1 MSNLGRLEQVNL
13 RDVWKHEATD
23 FSAWLAKPENLLLLA
38 QQLGIEIELIGTEV
52 PIGRFKI
59 DILGKEPN
67 TNEKIIIENQL
78 ESTNHDHLGKVIT
91 YAAGL
96 DARYLIWIVKDVL
109 AEHQKALEWLNEHLD
124 AEIRCFLI
132 RIEVWKIGD
141 SVPAPRFEIVSV
153 KNDWVASIKNSANNS
168 GLSPI
173 KIKQLEFW
181 TEFRDFVKEIDSGI
195 KINKPAPQHWINF
208 SMGNSLAHISLTMNT
223 QKKCFTVQLYI
234 PDNKTLFTF
243 LRDNEEEITGRFQSK
258 PQWFEANVASGLY
271 IQLDVKDTFDESR
284 RQEFFDWLYQNVLK
298 FKEVFGPYIQD
309 FRSNA

>member
-13 RDVWKHEATD
+13 REVWKHEAID
-23 FSAWLAKPENLLLLA
+23 FSAWLAKPENLSLLA
-38 QQLGIEIELIGTEV
+38 NQLGIEIELIGTEV

-59 DILGKEPN
+59 DVLAKEPN

-78 ESTNHDHLGKVIT
+78 ESTDHDHLGKVIT

-124 AEIRCFLI
+124 EEIRCFLI
-132 RIEVWKIGD
+132 KIEVWKIGD
-141 SVPAPRFEIVSV
+141 SKPAPRFEIVSV
-153 KNDWVASIKNSANNS
+153 KNDWVASIKNSAS
-168 GLSPI
+168 STGLSPI
-173 KIKQLEFW
+173 RIKQLEFW
-181 TEFRDFVKEIDSGI
+181 TQFRDYVKEIDANT

-208 SMGNSLAHISLTMNT
+208 SMGNSLAHIAVTMNT

-243 LRDNEEEITGRFQSK
+243 LRDNEEEIGNMFESK
-258 PQWFEANVASGLY
+258 LQWFEANVASGLY
-271 IQLDVKDTFDESR
+271 IQLDVKDTFDVT
-284 RQEFFDWLYQNVLK
+284 RQNEYFSWLYQNVLE
-298 FKEVFGPYIQD
+298 FKEIFGKYIHE
-309 FRSNA
+309 FRSNS

>member
-13 RDVWKHEATD
+13 REVWKHEAID
-23 FSAWLAKPENLLLLA
+23 FSAWLAKPENLSLLA
-38 QQLGIEIELIGTEV
+38 NQLGIEIELIGTEV

-59 DILGKEPN
+59 DVLAKEPN

-78 ESTNHDHLGKVIT
+78 ESTDHDHLGKVIT

-124 AEIRCFLI
+124 EEIRCFLI
-132 RIEVWKIGD
+132 KIEVWKIGD
-141 SVPAPRFEIVSV
+141 SKPAPRFEIVSV
-153 KNDWVASIKNSANNS
+153 KNDWVASIKNSAS
-168 GLSPI
+168 STGLSPI
-173 KIKQLEFW
+173 RIKQLEFW
-181 TEFRDFVKEIDSGI
+181 TQFRDYVKEIDANT

-208 SMGNSLAHISLTMNT
+208 SMGNSLAHIAVTMNT

-243 LRDNEEEITGRFQSK
+243 LRDNEEEISNMFESK
-258 PQWFEANVASGLY
+258 LQWFEANVASGLY
-271 IQLDVKDTFDESR
+271 IQLDVKDTFDVT
-284 RQEFFDWLYQNVLK
+284 RQNEYFSWLYQNVLE
-298 FKEVFGPYIQD
+298 FKEIFGKYIHE
-309 FRSNA
+309 FRSNS

>member
-13 RDVWKHEATD
+13 REVWKHEAID
-23 FSAWLAKPENLLLLA
+23 FSAWLAKPENLSLLA
-38 QQLGIEIELIGTEV
+38 NQLGIEIELIGTEV

-59 DILGKEPN
+59 DVLAKEPN

-78 ESTNHDHLGKVIT
+78 ESTDHDHLGKVIT

-124 AEIRCFLI
+124 EEIRCFLI
-132 RIEVWKIGD
+132 KIEVWKIGD
-141 SVPAPRFEIVSV
+141 SKPAPRFEIVSV
-153 KNDWVASIKNSANNS
+153 KNDWVASIKNSAS
-168 GLSPI
+168 STGLSPI
-173 KIKQLEFW
+173 RIKQLEFW
-181 TEFRDFVKEIDSGI
+181 TQFRDYVKEIDANT

-208 SMGNSLAHISLTMNT
+208 SMGNSLAHIAVTMNT

-243 LRDNEEEITGRFQSK
+243 LRDNEEEINNMFESK
-258 PQWFEANVASGLY
+258 LQWFEANVASGLY
-271 IQLDVKDTFDESR
+271 VQLDVKDTFDVT
-284 RQEFFDWLYQNVLK
+284 RQNEYFSWLYQNVLE
-298 FKEVFGPYIQD
+298 FKEIFGKYIHE
-309 FRSNA
+309 FRSNS